1 MTLGFAFFCH
11 IMRSM
16 DLIDRIV
23 FLLVLTYCSSMN
35 FFFSVF
41 CEARMFS
48 GFLLLGF
55 DVVFSG
61 GWKWSLGWCFFFFF
75 LSIERGIKNPCCLLH
90 MIVFASS

>member
-35 FFFSVF
+35 FFF
-41 CEARMFS
+41 
-48 GFLLLGF
+48 
-55 DVVFSG
+55 
-61 GWKWSLGWCFFFFF
+61 

>member
-35 FFFSVF
+35 FFFLSF
-41 CEARMFS
+41 ARRVCS
-48 GFLLLGF
+48 LGF
-55 DVVFSG
+55 CCWVSTWYSQAG
-61 GWKWSLGWCFFFFF
+61 GNGVGAGVFFFFF
-75 LSIERGIKNPCCLLH
+75 CR
-90 MIVFASS
+90 